1 MSHPVLPRARHPPAH
16 PGPPLNA
23 PPQSVSE
30 ARMSENLAPVFAFRL
45 SDSDVALLDGLNVD
59 EALAFG
65 GPQGLFDPSKV
76 E

>member
-1 MSHPVLPRARHPPAH
+1 
-16 PGPPLNA
+16 
-23 PPQSVSE
+23 
-30 ARMSENLAPVFAFRL
+30 MSENLAPVFAFRL